1 MATGLI
7 YVQPGLWWDPIT
19 NQYYE
24 NETGTIP
31 VGSQDELPFS
41 QQPTSDGL
49 GTAFWN
55 PDIQSPEKVESYRDL
70 WADMQTTVD
79 RMNMLDPW
87 YQALGLTG
95 RGLAGQMAPET
106 QARFAFGR
114 FTPGFATTPGFGAT
128 EAGPDVTTTF
138 RGFAEGRPSNWTHTD
153 WLNGMKALRNYG
165 VIPNP
170 IDPKDWNNMSAED
183 KSAQV
188 QNHMSM
194 LLADGVDQ
202 NIVAAWDN
210 IKSFEQVVTL
220 IEGVIGISRMSGSM
234 RQVYKNGI
242 YRELARIERDNPG
255 LADKPAQLLAYV
267 SLGGFNLNGL
277 GIVPKEQ
284 NFQTPIK
291 PGDKLS
297 STGNPK
303 DQEGASGAIG
313 GGQGKEPEETTP
325 VITPKTK
332 EVNQST
338 ALAAHTVTSE
348 VDLTPEQGG
357 TWVDFADRL
366 TPAEQA
372 AQDLGPM
379 GRRERTEDVTPFT
392 PTDPYADTLIDT
404 SGEGIRTG
412 EGETY
417 PALPTPPTEVDA
429 MPSVADIFQPSF
441 EPFVSSGEQGV
452 VAPMTPPTV
461 YPNLEANVPRP
472 APIPDPGMSSNI
484 VTSMEPAI
492 TDFSQLQH
500 LGLPTPET
508 RYGIT
513 GQPVPYGEHSEPWHY
528 SKWLTPMV
536 ESGRE
541 AWEDSRIREINFP
554 PPEFMGGSIPETTS
568 LRVPSMDHYR
578 EIVPPYTERLSE
590 QYPISTFPKDMLKD
604 YSITYPEHVG
614 EIRPDLQSMVD
625 YTQPTSPTNIGYG
638 GPGVGMGQ
646 DFVEPGSWGVTGI
659 PGMGGSGYNI
669 GELYGYGINPFT
681 GMPYAQT
688 GTISIRQGY

>member
-1 MATGLI
+1 MAIGQLI
-7 YVQPGLWWDPIT
+7 EIRPGVWEDEDGNLYADAEGTLPIR
-19 NQYYE
+19 
-24 NETGTIP
+24 P
-31 VGSQDELPFS
+31 QDELPFS
-41 QQPTSDGL
+41 QQPTSGGL

-55 PDIQSPEKVESYRDL
+55 PDIQSPEEVERFRDQ

-297 STGNPK
+297 STGNPN

-313 GGQGKEPEETTP
+313 GGQANTP
-325 VITPKTK
+325 KPVTPAITPKTK
-332 EVNQST
+332 DVNQDDAKRRFT
-338 ALAAHTVTSE
+338 ASVTLSE
-348 VDLTPEQGG
+348 SMAEGELPLTERLWEDKYDPSGRIEEPGFMQPTYDPDLGQPDLTPGEISARGMEWDPTG
-357 TWVDFADRL
+357 TVKREETGIVPEGW
-366 TPAEQA
+366 TP
-372 AQDLGPM
+372 
-379 GRRERTEDVTPFT
+379 
-392 PTDPYADTLIDT
+392 
-404 SGEGIRTG
+404 
-412 EGETY
+412 
-417 PALPTPPTEVDA
+417 PTPPTTQVNQA
-429 MPSVADIFQPSF
+429 GVPSVGNIFSIQDIEGDVSGYYGTEIPQRYIPEPETLVSEEQSPTSVVSGPPVDIDAGYYGTRIPSPEYEYSSPFANEGFIDTSVGDLRKISSVNAPPSF
-441 EPFVSSGEQGV
+441 V
-452 VAPMTPPTV
+452 
-461 YPNLEANVPRP
+461 
-472 APIPDPGMSSNI
+472 
-484 VTSMEPAI
+484 
-492 TDFSQLQH
+492 
-500 LGLPTPET
+500 
-508 RYGIT
+508 
-513 GQPVPYGEHSEPWHY
+513 
-528 SKWLTPMV
+528 
-536 ESGRE
+536 
-541 AWEDSRIREINFP
+541 
-554 PPEFMGGSIPETTS
+554 PEFPGHIGYSDTA
-568 LRVPSMDHYR
+568 
-578 EIVPPYTERLSE
+578 PYPRAFEEWT
-590 QYPISTFPKDMLKD
+590 YPISPQDRQEFDLSSDMYKQQRQD
-604 YSITYPEHVG
+604 MGYP
-614 EIRPDLQSMVD
+614 
-625 YTQPTSPTNIGYG
+625 G
-638 GPGVGMGQ
+638 GFQ
-646 DFVEPGSWGVTGI
+646 IQYD
-659 PGMGGSGYNI
+659 
-669 GELYGYGINPFT
+669 NPFAY
-681 GMPYAQT
+681 GWQKGIQVPWMKAFSMDYP
-688 GTISIRQGY
+688 GREW

>member
-24 NETGTIP
+24 NEAGTIP
-31 VGSQDELPFS
+31 AGSQDQLPFS
-41 QQPTSDGL
+41 QQPTSGGL
-49 GTAFWN
+49 DTAFWN

-153 WLNGMKALRNYG
+153 WLNGMKSLRNYG

-194 LLADGVDQ
+194 LLADGVDK

-303 DQEGASGAIG
+303 DKDGASGAIE

-338 ALAAHTVTSE
+338 AQAAHTVTSE
-348 VDLTPEQGG
+348 VDLIPEQGG

-372 AQDLGPM
+372 AQD
-379 GRRERTEDVTPFT
+379 
-392 PTDPYADTLIDT
+392 
-404 SGEGIRTG
+404 
-412 EGETY
+412 
-417 PALPTPPTEVDA
+417 
-429 MPSVADIFQPSF
+429 
-441 EPFVSSGEQGV
+441 
-452 VAPMTPPTV
+452 
-461 YPNLEANVPRP
+461 
-472 APIPDPGMSSNI
+472 
-484 VTSMEPAI
+484 
-492 TDFSQLQH
+492 
-500 LGLPTPET
+500 
-508 RYGIT
+508 
-513 GQPVPYGEHSEPWHY
+513 
-528 SKWLTPMV
+528 
-536 ESGRE
+536 
-541 AWEDSRIREINFP
+541 
-554 PPEFMGGSIPETTS
+554 
-568 LRVPSMDHYR
+568 
-578 EIVPPYTERLSE
+578 
-590 QYPISTFPKDMLKD
+590 
-604 YSITYPEHVG
+604 
-614 EIRPDLQSMVD
+614 
-625 YTQPTSPTNIGYG
+625 
-638 GPGVGMGQ
+638 
-646 DFVEPGSWGVTGI
+646 
-659 PGMGGSGYNI
+659 
-669 GELYGYGINPFT
+669 
-681 GMPYAQT
+681 
-688 GTISIRQGY
+688 